1 MGYFKKKIL
10 IISPVHPTLISKLKK
25 KKYQFKYFP
34 KISNGKLESESTDAF
49 IIVLRSGVKLT
60 SKIINKSNKLKYI
73 LRAGSGLDNIDL
85 IAAKKRNIKV
95 FNLPSLNSQSV
106 AEFGIGLMLAA
117 SRNISKADNEI
128 RRNLWNKNELYGYE
142 LNKKTLGIVGM
153 GNIGGKIAKIAKAFS
168 MKIIANVKNRK
179 KKRAV
184 SVKLV
189 SLNHLFKVSDFISFN
204 VPLNNLTKN
213 LLNKKNCKLLKPNSV
228 IINLSRGGVV
238 DEKVLYSLLKNK
250 KIFAAATDVFKTEGK
265 KNKLFSLRNT
275 VLTPHI
281 GAMTYDAQNLIAE
294 KAFYKISKLLK

>member
-1 MGYFKKKIL
+1 M
-10 IISPVHPTLISKLKK
+10 P
-25 KKYQFKYFP
+25 
-34 KISNGKLESESTDAF
+34 LE
-49 IIVLRSGVKLT
+49 KH
-60 SKIINKSNKLKYI
+60 
-73 LRAGSGLDNIDL
+73 
-85 IAAKKRNIKV
+85 
-95 FNLPSLNSQSV
+95 
-106 AEFGIGLMLAA
+106 
-117 SRNISKADNEI
+117 
-128 RRNLWNKNELYGYE
+128 
-142 LNKKTLGIVGM
+142 
-153 GNIGGKIAKIAKAFS
+153 
-168 MKIIANVKNRK
+168 
-179 KKRAV
+179 
-184 SVKLV
+184 